1 MNDRLDDNL
10 SIVVKSK
17 VITSILRSDDG
28 EKKSETNFWWWPRVG
43 SKHLM
48 PQFSIP
54 FYLKLSLCFNIGGML
69 RVCVRMCVGDSE

>member
-10 SIVVKSK
+10 SIVVESK

-28 EKKSETNFWWWPRVG
+28 RKKSETNFWWWPRVA

-48 PQFSIP
+48 PQFSFP

-69 RVCVRMCVGDSE
+69 RVCVRAWVSLSK